1 MRIVNTKLL
10 KDAKL
15 SVNDMA
21 LYLRYYGWKEL
32 PEKNPRIIVFQ
43 GENDDFG
50 RPLLLMI
57 PSHDQF
63 RDAVLRLSEALE
75 LLAALDNCSIA
86 SLAPLAIED
95 MLAQIQDFLRRQ
107 AVLLNQSPLSI

>member
-1 MRIVNTKLL
+1 MDMLRVNTKLL

-21 LYLRYYGWKEL
+21 LYLRYHGWQEL
-32 PEKNPRIIVFQ
+32 PKNNPRVTVFQ

-57 PSHDQF
+57 PSNDQF
-63 RDAVLRLSEALE
+63 RDAVLRLAEALE
-75 LLAALDNCSIA
+75 LLAALEDCS
-86 SLAPLAIED
+86 IED
-95 MLAQIQDFLRRQ
+95 MLTQIQDFLHQQVIPLKQ
-107 AVLLNQSPLSI
+107 APISI

>member
-15 SVNDMA
+15 SVDDMA
-21 LYLRYYGWKEL
+21 LYLCFHGWQKL
-32 PEKNPRIIVFQ
+32 SGKNPRVTVFQ

-50 RPLLLMI
+50 RPLLLVI
-57 PSHDQF
+57 PSNDQF

-75 LLAALDNCSIA
+75 LLASLEDCS
-86 SLAPLAIED
+86 IED
-95 MLAQIQDFLRRQ
+95 MLMQIQDFLRIRKT
-107 AVLLNQSPLSI
+107 APVNSAPISV

>member
-1 MRIVNTKLL
+1 MDMLRVNTKLL

-21 LYLRYYGWKEL
+21 LYLRYHGWQEL
-32 PEKNPRIIVFQ
+32 PKNNPRVTVFQ

-57 PSHDQF
+57 PSNDQF
-63 RDAVLRLSEALE
+63 RDAVLRLAEALE
-75 LLAALDNCSIA
+75 LLAALEDCS
-86 SLAPLAIED
+86 IED
-95 MLAQIQDFLRRQ
+95 MLTQIQDFLHQQ
-107 AVLLNQSPLSI
+107 AIPLNQAPISI